1 MDKLDAITTAQK
13 AVQSAREKHAAE
25 VVLLDI
31 KKLSS
36 IADYV
41 VICSADSERQVHALS
56 KQIEDDLQ
64 ISKVKPLSIEGLGE
78 NKWVLMDYND
88 VIVHIFLASARTY
101 YDLDGLWADAERI
114 ESGDD
119 DLDDIN
125 DDADSARASGSA
137 G

>member
-1 MDKLDAITTAQK
+1 VDKLDAITTAQK

>member
-1 MDKLDAITTAQK
+1 M
-13 AVQSAREKHAAE
+13 
-25 VVLLDI
+25 LLDI
-31 KKLSS
+31 KELSS

-64 ISKVKPLSIEGLGE
+64 LLKVKPLSIEGLGE
-78 NKWVLMDYND
+78 GKWVLMDYND
-88 VIVHIFLASARTY
+88 VIVHIFLAPVRAY
-101 YDLDGLWADAERI
+101 YDLEGLWADAERI

-119 DLDDIN
+119 DIT
-125 DDADSARASGSA
+125 DDADSPRASGSA